1 MEDCFLTVEKLIV
14 TLPNCA
20 GMSVSKFFAYIDE
33 AGDEGF
39 GKLKTGRCGGQSRWF
54 ALGAILVSDHNDRYL
69 PQWRDEAVEIFEHK
83 RRDLHFNKLKHEQKV
98 ALCRLLS
105 EKSFGI
111 SVICSDKIEITRL
124 RGDLYEKYKEKGH
137 LYNYLTRF
145 LLERLTT
152 ACAYKAKLNGTQA
165 QLEVTFSR
173 RAGTDYSVM
182 RDYLFLMRDGK
193 EKLPPVR
200 SIDWSVLNPEDIKVE
215 NHSKRAGLQLADV
228 VTSATYAGLEP
239 NLYGDV
245 ETRYARSLARRFL
258 KENGLLSNCGVTV
271 VPKQSGRKDI
281 PLGLITELE
290 KYAGPRSPDPR
301 R

>member
-1 MEDCFLTVEKLIV
+1 
-14 TLPNCA
+14 
-20 GMSVSKFFAYIDE
+20 MSVSKFYAYIDE

-39 GKLKTGRCGGQSRWF
+39 GKLKTARCGGQSRWF
-54 ALGAILVSDHNDRYL
+54 ALGAILVSDQNDKCL
-69 PQWRDEAVEIFEHK
+69 PQWRDEALQIFENK
-83 RRDLHFNKLKHEQKV
+83 KRDLHFNKSKHEQKV
-98 ALCRLLS
+98 ALARLLA
-105 EKSFGI
+105 EKPFGI
-111 SVICSDKIEITRL
+111 SVICSDKIEITNL
-124 RGDLYEKYKEKGH
+124 RADLYAKYKEKGH

-152 ACAYKAKLNGTQA
+152 ACANKAKLSGTQA

-200 SIDWSVLNPEDIKVE
+200 SVDWSVLNPEDIKVE

-245 ETRYARSLARRFL
+245 ETRYARSFARRFL
-258 KENGLLSNCGVTV
+258 KEGNSLSNCGVTV
-271 VPKQSGRKDI
+271 VPRKSAQKDI
-281 PLGLITELE
+281 PTDLITELE
-290 KYAGPRSPDPR
+290 RCAGPRSPDPR

>member
-1 MEDCFLTVEKLIV
+1 
-14 TLPNCA
+14 
-20 GMSVSKFFAYIDE
+20 MSVSKFYAYIDE

-39 GKLKTGRCGGQSRWF
+39 GKLKTARCGGQSRWF
-54 ALGAILVSDHNDRYL
+54 ALGAILVSGQNDRCL
-69 PQWRDEAVEIFEHK
+69 PQWRDEALQIFENK
-83 RRDLHFNKLKHEQKV
+83 KRDLHFNKLKHEQKV
-98 ALCRLLS
+98 ALTRLLA
-105 EKSFGI
+105 EKPFGI
-111 SVICSDKIEITRL
+111 SVICSDKIEITKL
-124 RGDLYEKYKEKGH
+124 RADVYAKYKEKGH
-137 LYNYLTRF
+137 LYNYLTRY

-152 ACAYKAKLNGTQA
+152 ACANKAKLSGTQA

-182 RDYLFLMRDGK
+182 RDYLFLMRNGK
-193 EKLPPVR
+193 EKLSPVR

-245 ETRYARSLARRFL
+245 ETRYARSVARRFL
-258 KENGLLSNCGVTV
+258 KESNSIANCGVTV
-271 VPKQSGRKDI
+271 VPKRSTQKDI
-281 PLGLITELE
+281 ATGLIAELE
-290 KYAGPRSPDPR
+290 KCAGPRSPDPR

>member
-1 MEDCFLTVEKLIV
+1 
-14 TLPNCA
+14 
-20 GMSVSKFFAYIDE
+20 MSTSKFFAYIDE

-39 GKLKTGRCGGQSRWF
+39 GKLKVGRCGGQSRWF
-54 ALGAILVSDHNDRYL
+54 ALGAIIVSDQNDRCL
-69 PQWRDEAVEIFEHK
+69 PQWRDEAVAIFEHK
-83 RRDLHFNKLKHEQKV
+83 KRDLHFNKMKHEQKV
-98 ALCRLLS
+98 ALCRLF
-105 EKSFGI
+105 ENRQFGAC
-111 SVICSDKIEITRL
+111 VICSDKVEITKL
-124 RGDLYEKYKEKGH
+124 QPLLYEKYKEKGH

-145 LLERLTT
+145 LLERLTA
-152 ACAYKAKLNGTQA
+152 ACKRKADKLGTKA

-173 RAGTDYSVM
+173 RAGTDYTVM

-245 ETRYARSLARRFL
+245 ETKYTRLFSRRFL
-258 KENGLLSNCGVTV
+258 KENNAISNCGVTI
-271 VPKQSGRKDI
+271 VPKSSARKEI
-281 PLGLITELE
+281 PTRLLRELE
-290 KYAGPRSPDPR
+290 KCAGPRSPDPR

>member
-1 MEDCFLTVEKLIV
+1 
-14 TLPNCA
+14 
-20 GMSVSKFFAYIDE
+20 MSVSKFYAYIDE

-39 GKLKTGRCGGQSRWF
+39 GKLKTARCGGQSRWF
-54 ALGAILVSDHNDRYL
+54 ALGAILVSDQNDRCL
-69 PQWRDEAVEIFEHK
+69 PQWRDESLKIFENK

-98 ALCRLLS
+98 ALVRLLA
-105 EKSFGI
+105 EKPFGI
-111 SVICSDKIEITRL
+111 SVICSDKIEITNL
-124 RGDLYEKYKEKGH
+124 QAELYAKYKEKGH

-152 ACAYKAKLNGTQA
+152 ACANKAKLSGTQA

-193 EKLPPVR
+193 EKLPPMR
-200 SIDWSVLNPEDIKVE
+200 SVDWSVLNPEDIKVE

-245 ETRYARSLARRFL
+245 ETRYARSFARRFL
-258 KENGLLSNCGVTV
+258 KEGNSISNCGVTV
-271 VPKQSGRKDI
+271 VPKKSAQKDI
-281 PLGLITELE
+281 PTGLITELE
-290 KYAGPRSPDPR
+290 KCAGPRSPDPR